1 MTSHKDKSDTQECE
15 EADDVHGEDDK
26 KVLES
31 SDGKQN
37 SKKSSCKTTGN
48 ESLHDEGKVSQQ
60 EHTEQRD
67 VSEERSQQGQNSSQE
82 REHESLQS
90 QDQIEAA
97 DETVDQQSTEEKQ
110 STEDKQNVHDSDV
123 KEDAVVQESSDMR
136 GDISPEISGEQHMV
150 GKSHD
155 RTEQSDITVEDRV
168 DDQAQLEEHAVEQKE
183 IEVEDSCEGK
193 DMNHVTSEE
202 QAVVTEEKLELH
214 KAAEV
219 KSQAELQN
227 VEDSS
232 EERMEGSDATGQM
245 SKADNEEDT
254 NDKNT
259 AFAAADQDTTYTL
272 IEKAET
278 STEELKEGSSS
289 EEGQKSK
296 VSLEGRPEEP
306 EQVAEEVDTVE
317 EGIVAHISSERSKGE
332 KTVEEGQ
339 IQDSS
344 EEYSASHEVS
354 RSDVSVSDA
363 QVKESTKDSSR
374 DRSNKRTTI
383 KRVFLEESSH
393 SRDSSEERP
402 RDEVKKRRQ
411 SGESNSSR
419 SFSAS
424 PGKQIHRRADR
435 ESIRRNRIQDSEHSD
450 KHSKKRDSNRN
461 SSSDRQGSR
470 HFHRRSRSP
479 QNRREKVSLRRSL

>member
-15 EADDVHGEDDK
+15 EADDIHGEDDK

-48 ESLHDEGKVSQQ
+48 KLLHDEGKTSQE

-67 VSEERSQQGQNSSQE
+67 AAEERSQQGQNSSQE
-82 REHESLQS
+82 REQESLRS
-90 QDQIEAA
+90 QNQIEAA
-97 DETVDQQSTEEKQ
+97 DETVDQE
-110 STEDKQNVHDSDV
+110 STEDKQNCHDSDV
-123 KEDAVVQESSDMR
+123 KENVLIQESSDVK
-136 GDISPEISGEQHMV
+136 GDVSPETSGEHHMV
-150 GKSHD
+150 GKSRD
-155 RTEQSDITVEDRV
+155 ETEQSDIPVEDRV
-168 DDQAQLEEHAVEQKE
+168 DDRAQLEEHAVEQKKV
-183 IEVEDSCEGK
+183 EVEDSCEGK
-193 DMNHVTSEE
+193 DVNHVTPEE
-202 QAVVTEEKLELH
+202 KAVVTEDELELH
-214 KAAEV
+214 KAAEI

-232 EERMEGSDATGQM
+232 EERMDDNDAAAVQM
-245 SKADNEEDT
+245 SEADNEEDT

-259 AFAAADQDTTYTL
+259 ACAEADQTTTS
-272 IEKAET
+272 IERAET

-296 VSLEGRPEEP
+296 VSLEDRPEEP
-306 EQVAEEVDTVE
+306 EQVEEEVDTVE
-317 EGIVAHISSERSKGE
+317 DGSVAHISSERPRGE

-354 RSDVSVSDA
+354 RSDISVNDT

-383 KRVFLEESSH
+383 KRVFTEESSYSH
-393 SRDSSEERP
+393 DSSEERP

-411 SGESNSSR
+411 SRESNSNR
-419 SFSAS
+419 GFSAS
-424 PGKQIHRRADR
+424 PGKQIHHRGDR
-435 ESIRRNRIQDSEHSD
+435 ESTRRNRIQDGEHLD
-450 KHSKKRDSNRN
+450 KHSKKRDNNRN

-470 HFHRRSRSP
+470 HSRRRSRSP